1 MNQYILLVMKWIKD
15 HKSVSREEL
24 KANMDKFNLE
34 YSNVDIEHNNIIRAE
49 YKASYYSLLCACY
62 VHEKT
67 HFNSAARW
75 VNVYFSLS
83 DEDFNDYLAE
93 LN

>member
-1 MNQYILLVMKWIKD
+1 MNQYILLVMKWIK
-15 HKSVSREEL
+15 SPNTITREEL
-24 KANMDKFNLE
+24 KANLDKFNLE
-34 YSNVDIEHNNIIRAE
+34 YSNVDIEHNSIIKAK
-49 YKASYYSLLCACY
+49 YKAAYYSMLCTHY
-62 VHEKT
+62 NFEKK
-67 HFNSAARW
+67 HFSSAVRW